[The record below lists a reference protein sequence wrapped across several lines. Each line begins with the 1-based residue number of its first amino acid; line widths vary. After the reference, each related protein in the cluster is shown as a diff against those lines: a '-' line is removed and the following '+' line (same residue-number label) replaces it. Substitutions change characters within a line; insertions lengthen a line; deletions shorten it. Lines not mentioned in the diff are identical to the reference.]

1 MERLELTREE
11 YGFLNLLSLGLLKP
25 LEGFMKS
32 HERDKLPVPVLLN
45 RKGKEVSG
53 KVELVYGGK
62 VVGVME
68 VEDVFG
74 DYVGG
79 RVEERGKELNYKDHF
94 AYFTPGPIYRWD
106 EHIIRTLLEVYNKVL
121 ICLFKEAKGETLD
134 YRVRK
139 RAVEAFINAYIPRG
153 RFSILE
159 LDFFYKDDYEPLLPV
174 VARNLGCT
182 ALPIVVEDTKNVSI
196 SSEGIT
202 LHIFER
208 PFFCSRCKGMATN
221 RTCPHQDRFRVYPD
235 MERLR
240 TLLRRGTRLPEEYAR
255 PEVGKVLMEGF
266 LFSSSKEEEKIKKS
280 LKGLG
285 YM

>member
-32 HERDKLPVPVLLN
+32 NEKDKLPVPVLLS

-53 KVELVYGGK
+53 RVELVYGGE
-62 VVGVME
+62 VVGTME
-68 VEDVFG
+68 VEDVFE

-79 RVEERGKELNYKDHF
+79 RVEGKKEGFDYKDHF
-94 AYFTPGPIYRWD
+94 VYFTPGPIYRWD
-106 EHIIRTLLEVYNKVL
+106 EHVIRTLLEVYDKAL
-121 ICLFKEAKGETLD
+121 ICLFKEAEGEALS
-134 YRVRK
+134 YAVRK
-139 RAVEAFINAYIPRG
+139 RAVEAFINAYLPKERV
-153 RFSILE
+153 SILE
-159 LDFFYKDDYEPLLPV
+159 LDFFYRDDYKALLPV
-174 VARNLGCT
+174 IVKNLGCS
-182 ALPIVVEDTKNVSI
+182 ALSMIVDETTSI
-196 SSEGIT
+196 PSEGIT
-202 LHIFER
+202 LHLFER

-221 RTCPHQDRFRVYPD
+221 RTCSHQDRFRVYPD
-235 MERLR
+235 VERLR

-285 YM
+285 YL